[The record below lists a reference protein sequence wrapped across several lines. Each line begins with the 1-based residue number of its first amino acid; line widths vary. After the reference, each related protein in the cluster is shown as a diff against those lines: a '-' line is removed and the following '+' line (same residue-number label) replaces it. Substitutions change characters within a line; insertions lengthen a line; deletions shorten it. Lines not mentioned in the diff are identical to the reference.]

1 MDAPKPPFRADHV
14 GSLIR
19 SRRLI
24 EARTA
29 HLAGRLPADAL
40 RAIEDEEI
48 RAAIAM
54 QERTGIQAITDG
66 ELRRNNWRDRFFERV
81 DGFTKEKIPSSFFFT
96 QNSGERQRGMPV
108 PTVSGLLKRR
118 ERITADDYA
127 FLKPLTQG
135 VAKATL
141 PAPSANHFF
150 SGDKGLAGSPYATRQ
165 AFMDDVTAIYR
176 QEIAD
181 LAALGCTYLQ
191 IDEVP
196 IAVLCDPKNHA
207 IVRERGEDPESLIND
222 YISAINAVVRDRPAS
237 MTACVH
243 LCRGNADHG
252 QASGGYD
259 PVARRLFR
267 ELDVDGF
274 FLEYDTERAG
284 SFAPLREVPKGK
296 RVVLGMISTKI
307 AALEPIDDIKRRLDE
322 ASRTISLD
330 QLCISP
336 QCGFASSY
344 QTNRFT
350 HDDQERKLAH
360 LVKIA
365 EAVWR

>member
-1 MDAPKPPFRADHV
+1 MKPPFRADHV

-19 SRRLI
+19 SQRLI
-24 EARTA
+24 EARTQ
-29 HLAGRLPADAL
+29 HNAGTLPTDAL

-54 QERTGIQAITDG
+54 QERAGIQAITDG

-96 QNSGERQRGMPV
+96 FASGKRDRGMPV
-108 PTVSGLLKRR
+108 PTVNAKLKRR
-118 ERITADDYA
+118 ETITADDFSY
-127 FLKPLTQG
+127 LKAHTKG
-135 VAKATL
+135 IAKATL

-150 SGDKGLAGSPYATRQ
+150 SGDKSLARSPYATRQ
-165 AFMDDVTAIYR
+165 AYMDDVTAIYR
-176 QEIAD
+176 QEVAD
-181 LAALGCTYLQ
+181 LAKLGCTYLQ

-196 IAVLCDPKNHA
+196 IAVLCDPNNHA
-207 IVRERGEDPESLIND
+207 IVRERGEQPDSLIND
-222 YISAINAVVRDRPAS
+222 YIAAINAVVRDRPAS

-243 LCRGNADHG
+243 LCRGNLDHG

-259 PVARRLFR
+259 PVARRLFQ
-267 ELDVDGF
+267 ELNVDGF

-284 SFAPLREVPKGK
+284 SFEPLREVPKGK

-307 AALEPIDDIKRRLDE
+307 AALEPLDDIRRRIDQ
-322 ASRTISLD
+322 AARYVSLD
-330 QLCISP
+330 NLCISP

-365 EAVWR
+365 EAVWS